1 MKVYV
6 VIDTDPDS
14 SIQDAVWG
22 IYRTREAAQELINIQ
37 LADIQYYLRIIEED
51 LI

>member
-14 SIQDAVWG
+14 SIRDAVWG
-22 IYRTREAAQELINIQ
+22 IYRTREAAQELIDIQ
-37 LADIQYYLRIIEED
+37 IADIQYYLQIFEED